1 MLDVTK
7 RIDVQKALESAQES
21 QRDMR
26 LIVKEVERVLLKKD
40 GQWESSIISQRGRDR
55 PRYTFDMCNPIVDQV
70 SGPLQRSD
78 FAIKVRPAGGDA
90 TKDIAKTYAGLVRNT
105 ENLSK
110 AKTLIYNPAIKKIVA
125 TGLAGWEIKQK
136 YVDPKSFD
144 QDLVLEP
151 ITNVI
156 ETVWM
161 DEHSLKQDNSDSTV
175 GCKLVPMSK
184 DAYKK

>member
-7 RIDVQKALESAQES
+7 RSDVQKALESAQES

-26 LIVKEVERVLLKKD
+26 LIVKEVELFLHKKD
-40 GQWESSIISQRGRDR
+40 GQWESSIIQQRGASR

-110 AKTLIYNPAIKKIVA
+110 AKTLI
-125 TGLAGWEIKQK
+125 
-136 YVDPKSFD
+136 
-144 QDLVLEP
+144 
-151 ITNVI
+151 
-156 ETVWM
+156 
-161 DEHSLKQDNSDSTV
+161 
-175 GCKLVPMSK
+175 
-184 DAYKK
+184 